1 MTLDLNSEE
10 KKECLEAYVFE
21 FNNSRKGPS
30 DYLYLRIRLSK
41 IGLDKDE
48 INEVIVSVGGKI

>member
-21 FNNSRKGPS
+21 FNHSRKGPS
-30 DYLYLRIRLSK
+30 DYLYLRIRLSR

-48 INEVIVSVGGKI
+48 ISDVIKSVGGRV

>member
-30 DYLYLRIRLSK
+30 DYLYLRIRLSR

-48 INEVIVSVGGKI
+48 INDVIKSVGGQI